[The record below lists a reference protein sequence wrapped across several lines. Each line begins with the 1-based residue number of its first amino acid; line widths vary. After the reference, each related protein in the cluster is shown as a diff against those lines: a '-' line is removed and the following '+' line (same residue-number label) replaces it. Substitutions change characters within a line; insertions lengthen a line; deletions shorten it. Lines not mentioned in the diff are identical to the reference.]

1 MFLIRL
7 NYNSKT
13 GAGHYMRIVR
23 LLKEIR
29 SHKIKFKIKII
40 LDKKIKNLF
49 YENSFSHIFIYNK
62 KRFKNEIDDA
72 KKIKKIIHANKSKFL
87 ILDDYRLGY
96 KWEKIVKSESI
107 KLILID
113 DLINKKHIC
122 DYYINFKDLEND
134 EKIKLKKNILVND
147 KEIIG
152 HRFAII
158 DNKLNKLNKLN
169 KIKKILFYPGNNGNP
184 ELFYNLIASL
194 LNEAKKK
201 SILLSIDLFLGKNNL
216 NSSKFNYL
224 KKYYKNFNIIKNQ
237 FNIHEYLN
245 KSDLYFGF
253 SGNSIYENSYLNLIS
268 FLFPISINQKNKT
281 NNMEK
286 LGHYLIF
293 KKGDLNKTNKITKL
307 FFKILPNISKIKKDF
322 FKKNDISKNGAKNI
336 IQELFN
342 KKNFYKNIYES
353 SIQNKYKISK
363 LKNEDI
369 NQYLFFRNKKINREN
384 MISSKIIENIDHY
397 NWWFDEKFKSR
408 NNFKIEIGYNDKI
421 FIWSKIVNQK
431 KNKYLIGGWFSSGK
445 DISIKHKI
453 IALNWQLQ
461 ITKKHKIPWIA
472 VIKKNNFTTYKLNS
486 LIGFK
491 TVKENTRIYFD
502 IIEYFKIFPKQYYL
516 MSYFYHD

>member
-122 DYYINFKDLEND
+122 DYYINFKNLEND

-201 SILLSIDLFLGKNNL
+201 SILISIDLFLGKNNL

-322 FKKNDISKNGAKNI
+322 FKK
-336 IQELFN
+336 
-342 KKNFYKNIYES
+342 
-353 SIQNKYKISK
+353 
-363 LKNEDI
+363 
-369 NQYLFFRNKKINREN
+369 
-384 MISSKIIENIDHY
+384 MISQKMEQKI
-397 NWWFDEKFKSR
+397 
-408 NNFKIEIGYNDKI
+408 
-421 FIWSKIVNQK
+421 
-431 KNKYLIGGWFSSGK
+431 
-445 DISIKHKI
+445 
-453 IALNWQLQ
+453 
-461 ITKKHKIPWIA
+461 
-472 VIKKNNFTTYKLNS
+472 
-486 LIGFK
+486 
-491 TVKENTRIYFD
+491 
-502 IIEYFKIFPKQYYL
+502 
-516 MSYFYHD
+516 